1 MDSFGLVFLEAW
13 AHGKPVIG
21 ARAGGIPGVV
31 DDGENGILVN
41 FGDVHA
47 MTEAVRLLLF
57 DQLLRQQMGE
67 NGRLKVRS
75 KYNWEQITGQV
86 LGVYETVLRH
96 R

>member
-21 ARAGGIPGVV
+21 AWAGGIPGVV

-41 FGDVHA
+41 FGDVPA
-47 MTEAVRLLLF
+47 MTEAVRLLLS
-57 DQLLRQQMGE
+57 DQPLRQRMGE
-67 NGRLKVRS
+67 NGRSKVS
-75 KYNWEQITGQV
+75 TKYKWEKITEQV
-86 LGVYETVLRH
+86 LDVYESVLRH